1 MSRTILASVWPPTAT
16 IAASAGHARISPI
29 QAIRRKCLDCCGNQP
44 NEVKLCETVTCAL
57 WPFRAGRHPYT
68 KRGLQE
74 ADPGQGAT
82 GGSPVPARDASSR
95 TALQGADLGQGVHDA
110 VDPSPSLVPDRRL
123 EAMIAVLIGNP
134 ERAPALPTGT
144 DP

>member
-1 MSRTILASVWPPTAT
+1 MSRTALASVWPPTAT

-68 KRGLQE
+68 KRGLQG
-74 ADPGQGAT
+74 ADSGQGASQ
-82 GGSPVPARDASSR
+82 GSPVPARAASSR
-95 TALQGADLGQGVHDA
+95 TALQEADLGQGVHDR
-110 VDPSPSLVPDRRL
+110 VDPSLSSVRERRC
-123 EAMIAVLIGNP
+123 
-134 ERAPALPTGT
+134 
-144 DP
+144 D